1 MNLNSEFVLETTFTL
16 RFLVSPK
23 MIQNLE
29 IAKKDLKNKSYELPK
44 IDLKIFEIWKK
55 HWVQ

>member
-55 HWVQ
+55 H